1 MAELSIKPMA
11 SSMPSMSIN
20 ALNTVRIRST
30 IMPVPHC
37 PRGRAIPRDREDARR
52 RARGVLRRENRQ
64 IRAESS
70 LRAPTGDAEGRRRCR
85 LSRVSIRF
93 GPRSLVRV
101 DSGLLGIDPAS
112 PAHRQRGG
120 KGPRARGQPTAR
132 TRWRLRA
139 RRSSRGMWS
148 ADWDVRPQSPRPPR
162 THPATRRHPHRD
174 SPTPR
179 PRLADTQTATRPVAA
194 TWVSGCAA
202 YRRPL
207 LPPLESMPP
216 GPCPARH
223 RRSSHVEPQVAG
235 SAPDF
240 RLP

>member
-1 MAELSIKPMA
+1 AAVFPGYRSA
-11 SSMPSMSIN
+11 S
-20 ALNTVRIRST
+20 
-30 IMPVPHC
+30 
-37 PRGRAIPRDREDARR
+37 GRDRSRGWTVVCSGLTLPHPRIDNGEERGHERVGNQRR
-52 RARGVLRRENRQ
+52 GLGGGSGHGGAVGGCGL
-64 IRAESS
+64 
-70 LRAPTGDAEGRRRCR
+70 PTGTCG
-85 LSRVSIRF
+85 
-93 GPRSLVRV
+93 
-101 DSGLLGIDPAS
+101 
-112 PAHRQRGG
+112 
-120 KGPRARGQPTAR
+120 
-132 TRWRLRA
+132 LRA
-139 RRSSRGMWS
+139 RDLPARIPRLSDTHT
-148 ADWDVRPQSPRPPR
+148 ATRPQPE
-162 THPATRRHPHRD
+162 RD